1 MTMMFPMKKRLTL
14 RQWIEKYPTEMSHI
28 FDDVIPPY
36 DINDFI
42 YAPSK
47 ENWLEIAEFRYS
59 ELILLPI
66 FIKDDETG
74 NVAKIARMK
83 KVIAAIAA
91 TISPRYKNLFDV
103 QLEEINN
110 LLSNWK
116 YDKSVVGEVG
126 KTGSLE
132 KAGGESLT
140 HGLVVNSNT
149 PGATTTTYHTST
161 GENATPRYER
171 DTEVSSTDPSKNYS
185 GTDVK
190 SFVDSS
196 GTPYSESTTGS
207 EESSTTE
214 TLSGW
219 KIQSKPD
226 EVKKIMKLLENNF
239 FDYFDELISSISIK
253 VFE

>member
-1 MTMMFPMKKRLTL
+1 
-14 RQWIEKYPTEMSHI
+14 MSHL
-28 FDDVIPPY
+28 FDDVEPPFGE
-36 DINDFI
+36 DFT
-42 YAPSK
+42 YAPAK
-47 ENWLEIAEFRYS
+47 KDWLNIADFRYS
-59 ELILLPI
+59 QIVLLPI
-66 FIKDDETG
+66 YIEDDDDG

-91 TISPRYKNLFDV
+91 TIAPRYKNLFDV
-103 QLEEINN
+103 QLEELNN

-116 YDKSVVGEVG
+116 YEKSIASEGG

-132 KAGGESLT
+132 KSGGESLS
-140 HGLVVNSNT
+140 HGLNVNSNSA
-149 PGATTTTYHTST
+149 GSTTTTYHTST

-171 DTEVSSTDPSKNYS
+171 DTVVSSTDPSKNYS

-253 VFE
+253 VFK

>member
-1 MTMMFPMKKRLTL
+1 MMMMCPMKKRLTL
-14 RQWIEKYPTEMSHI
+14 SQWIDKYPSEMSHI
-28 FDDVIPPY
+28 FDDVIVPY
-36 DINDFI
+36 DVTNFI
-42 YAPSK
+42 YAPAK

-59 ELILLPI
+59 DIILLPMY
-66 FIKDDETG
+66 IKDDDSG
-74 NVAKIARMK
+74 NAAKIARMK

-91 TISPRYKNLFDV
+91 TIAPRYKNLFDV
-103 QLEEINN
+103 QLEELNN

-116 YDKSVVGEVG
+116 YEKSIASEGG

-132 KAGGESLT
+132 KSGGESLS
-140 HGLVVNSNT
+140 HGLNVNSNSV
-149 PGATTTTYHTST
+149 GSTTTTYHTST

-171 DTEVSSTDPSKNYS
+171 DTVVSSTDPSKNYS

-253 VFE
+253 VFK

>member
-1 MTMMFPMKKRLTL
+1 MMCPMKKKLTL
-14 RQWIEKYPTEMSHI
+14 SKWIEEYPSEMSHI
-28 FDDVIPPY
+28 FDNVTPPY

-42 YAPSK
+42 YAPAK
-47 ENWLEIAEFRYS
+47 ENWVEIAEFRYS
-59 ELILLPI
+59 EIILLP
-66 FIKDDETG
+66 FYIKDDDDG
-74 NVAKIARMK
+74 NRAKIARMK
-83 KVIAAIAA
+83 LVIGAVAA
-91 TISPRYKNLFDV
+91 TIAPYYKNLFDV
-103 QLEEINN
+103 QLEELNN

-116 YDKSVVGEVG
+116 YDKSIVGESG

-132 KAGGESLT
+132 KSGGESLS
-140 HGLVVNSNT
+140 HGMVVNSNSAGVT
-149 PGATTTTYHTST
+149 STVYHTST

-171 DTEVSSTDPSKNYS
+171 DTEVTSTDPSKNYS

-214 TLSGW
+214 TLTGW

-226 EVKKIMKLLENNF
+226 EIKKLMSLLESNF
-239 FDYFDELISSISIK
+239 FDYFDELISAISIK
-253 VFE
+253 VFK